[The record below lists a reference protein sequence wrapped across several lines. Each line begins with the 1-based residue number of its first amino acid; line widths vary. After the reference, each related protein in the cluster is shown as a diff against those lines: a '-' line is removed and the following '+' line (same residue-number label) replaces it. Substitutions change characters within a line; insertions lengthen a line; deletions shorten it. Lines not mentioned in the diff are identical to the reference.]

1 MQRPTILAAL
11 NAFLAAGLLA
21 LGMPAMTAEEP
32 AMDHSK
38 MDHSQHVRDEKGRTL
53 YDMKHQMD
61 PALTKELREKV
72 SSWKGFSDAQIALS
86 MDAMGAEYAWYISP
100 PEVKGTQGVLILMH
114 GFRDPGDGIFKER
127 VEPIGKLFP
136 TAMGVGMAMM
146 MSDHIQIAL
155 NDLKAVGV
163 KEVVVLPVT
172 STHTNE
178 LYRQWLYILG
188 QRDKAEYASV
198 PQIKTDLKLKIVSP
212 PGDSGLVAETLV
224 DYAKEISTDPKN
236 EVVIIAGHGPTGK
249 ADNEAEMKQLENLA
263 KVVKEDGGF
272 AAAYGQ
278 TLQDDAPLEI
288 RAGNVKKLR
297 ALVENATKDGKRVLI
312 VTNLIGAR
320 TIQAKLRDDLKGLD
334 YKFNPKGIVQHD
346 NFITWMGEGIQKQL
360 AKSAAL

>member
-1 MQRPTILAAL
+1 
-11 NAFLAAGLLA
+11 
-21 LGMPAMTAEEP
+21 
-32 AMDHSK
+32 
-38 MDHSQHVRDEKGRTL
+38 
-53 YDMKHQMD
+53 
-61 PALTKELREKV
+61 
-72 SSWKGFSDAQIALS
+72 
-86 MDAMGAEYAWYISP
+86 
-100 PEVKGTQGVLILMH
+100 
-114 GFRDPGDGIFKER
+114 
-127 VEPIGKLFP
+127 
-136 TAMGVGMAMM
+136 MAMM